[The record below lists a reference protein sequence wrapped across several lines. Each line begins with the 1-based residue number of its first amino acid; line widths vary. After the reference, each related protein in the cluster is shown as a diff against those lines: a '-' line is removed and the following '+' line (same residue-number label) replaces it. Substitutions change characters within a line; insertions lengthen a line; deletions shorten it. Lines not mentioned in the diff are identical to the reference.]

1 MSKIQVITDTDS
13 NLTFEL
19 AKKYG
24 ILLVPITIQFGEE
37 SFADN
42 IEIQNPA
49 LFKKIDKL
57 GKLPTTA
64 APSPAAFAKTFHASF
79 DAGADSIICITVG
92 SKISRTYESAINAVE
107 EFPGKK
113 ITVIDSEFLS
123 MGQGYMAITAVE
135 MINAGASH
143 EDAVAKV
150 RSLIPRCILYGSLST
165 LKYLALGGRVS
176 NLAASMANMLNI
188 RPILCMREGKLDLLE
203 KVRTRKVAMD
213 RLVELLVNAVGDKSI
228 DRICIIHVL
237 NVEDAEFLK
246 SKLSEKLALPA
257 QVDFIDFGPGL
268 SVHAGVGLVGAVILT
283 GE

>member
-13 NLTFEL
+13 NLPIEL
-19 AKKYG
+19 ANKHG

-37 SFADN
+37 SFADS
-42 IEIQNPA
+42 IEIQNPE
-49 LFKKIDKL
+49 LFERIDKFN
-57 GKLPTTA
+57 KLPTTA
-64 APSPAAFAKTFHASF
+64 APSPAAFSKAYKSSF
-79 DAGADSIICITVG
+79 DSGADSIICITVG
-92 SKISRTYESAINAVE
+92 SKISRTYESALNAVE

-135 MINAGASH
+135 LINSGATH
-143 EDAVAKV
+143 EQVVEKV
-150 RSLIPRCILYGSLST
+150 RSLIPTCVLYGSLST
-165 LKYLALGGRVS
+165 LKYLALGGRLS

-213 RLVELLVNAVGDKSI
+213 RLVELLVNAVGNKSVN
-228 DRICIIHVL
+228 RLCIIHVL
-237 NVEDAEFLK
+237 NLEDAEFLK
-246 SKLSEKLALPA
+246 SKLAEKLVLPEK
-257 QVDFIDFGPGL
+257 VDFIDFGPGL

-283 GE
+283 GD

>member
-13 NLTFEL
+13 NLSLEL
-19 AKKYG
+19 AKEYG
-24 ILLVPITIQFGEE
+24 IILVPITIQFGEE

-42 IEIQNPA
+42 IDIQNPA
-49 LFKKIDKL
+49 LFEKIDKI

-64 APSPAAFAKTFHASF
+64 APSPASFANAYRESF
-79 DAGADSIICITVG
+79 DGGAESIICITVG
-92 SKISRTYESAINAVE
+92 SKISRTYESALNAVD

-123 MGQGYMAITAVE
+123 MGQGYMAIAAVE

-143 EDAVAKV
+143 DEAVAKV
-150 RSLIPRCILYGSLST
+150 RNLIPRCILYGSLST

-188 RPILCMREGKLDLLE
+188 RPILSMREGKLDLLE

-213 RLVELLVNAVGDKSI
+213 RLVELLVSAVGNKSVE
-228 DRICIIHVL
+228 RICIIHVL
-237 NVEDAEFLK
+237 NIADGEFLQA
-246 SKLSEKLALPA
+246 KLAEKLQLPT
-257 QVDFIDFGPGL
+257 QIDFIDFGPGL
-268 SVHAGVGLVGAVILT
+268 SVHAGVGLVGAVIVT